1 MTKNVEIIV
10 EQCDNG
16 IVLRWNDLDG
26 EGVENIVALNSSRNV
41 EIGKTIF
48 EDIDFIMKKE
58 LCDKVKLTIK
68 YESI

>member
-26 EGVENIVALNSSRNV
+26 EGVENIVALNSSRNM
-41 EIGKTIF
+41 EIGKTIV
-48 EDIDFIMKKE
+48 EDIDFIMKEE